1 MLCDHVMSAWVV
13 YGLATWPY
21 STFEN
26 RRYVFS
32 PHHWPLHWPS
42 NDDERDG
49 PLLVPFG
56 SGFFSHTHT
65 CCFPWCCVV
74 TWNVVLKCLW
84 CCVAFFNIKTKE
96 VSRRSAQVPLKKA
109 DKSKPL
115 HQSFRLFGKQPTTDK
130 KVDNGK
136 VLLCLS
142 TGLWHGTWCSNL
154 SWWVV
159 DVTQ

>member
-56 SGFFSHTHT
+56 SGFFCHTHSKPLGHDFT
-65 CCFPWCCVV
+65 NKKNWPPCCVLFPMVLCCDMERGAQMSVMLCCF
-74 TWNVVLKCLW
+74 LQH
-84 CCVAFFNIKTKE
+84 KTKE

-142 TGLWHGTWCSNL
+142 TGL
-154 SWWVV
+154 
-159 DVTQ
+159 